1 MPNPNWKKNRCYA
14 EHVRKWQEMEIF
26 QQQHCRFAIYLM
38 DLTQT
43 VLHNADEY
51 NDETSKKT
59 GLKCWKPIQYY
70 QVVASKKSCR
80 LPALR
85 QLRRGQQKV
94 VVHLWLRRNIG
105 RVIRSHRYMVETI
118 DKHCI
123 WGMVIRHVTGISRV
137 YGIWCKYKSL
147 SNFWTAACSVN
158 YTLLFQTLVAGT
170 EEPWRCKW
178 HQNILYTTG
187 RNKSCEMKFR
197 INHQHLALPGL
208 ILFMKHHET
217 LIHGQSFMCSLLRKA
232 VKLFTWAECNGLF
245 RD

>member
-1 MPNPNWKKNRCYA
+1 MVYDVN
-14 EHVRKWQEMEIF
+14 
-26 QQQHCRFAIYLM
+26 
-38 DLTQT
+38 
-43 VLHNADEY
+43 
-51 NDETSKKT
+51 TS
-59 GLKCWKPIQYY
+59 P
-70 QVVASKKSCR
+70 
-80 LPALR
+80 
-85 QLRRGQQKV
+85 
-94 VVHLWLRRNIG
+94 
-105 RVIRSHRYMVETI
+105 
-118 DKHCI
+118 
-123 WGMVIRHVTGISRV
+123 
-137 YGIWCKYKSL
+137 L

-232 VKLFTWAECNGLF
+232 VKLFTWAECNGVVQRLSTVESQKVITDF
-245 RD
+245 IVASWFGMTDPGRGLAFSAERLTNYESGNWSAVIDRDFTNQNEVVSSENTSVSFHINERLISQLSV